1 MKVQSTKDPKQ
12 IKKTIKICIIA
23 LCVLVASGSGYL
35 GFKIYQQI
43 SNFDID
49 NLTTTSY
56 SSQVSQDGE
65 TYYKYGSSI
74 GKYVSYDDIPEV
86 MIDAVVAAEDS
97 RFLYIMVLI
106 FHVLLKLLCQ
116 IS

>member
-1 MKVQSTKDPKQ
+1 MKVQSTKDLKQ

-49 NLTTTSY
+49 NLTTTS
-56 SSQVSQDGE
+56 
-65 TYYKYGSSI
+65 
-74 GKYVSYDDIPEV
+74 
-86 MIDAVVAAEDS
+86 
-97 RFLYIMVLI
+97 
-106 FHVLLKLLCQ
+106 
-116 IS
+116 

>member
-1 MKVQSTKDPKQ
+1 MKVQSTKDAKQ

-49 NLTTTSY
+49 NLTTTSFSY
-56 SSQVSQDGE
+56 PLALAAD
-65 TYYKYGSSI
+65 TYYNYCRSI
-74 GKYVSYDDIPEV
+74 G
-86 MIDAVVAAEDS
+86 
-97 RFLYIMVLI
+97 
-106 FHVLLKLLCQ
+106 
-116 IS
+116 

>member
-43 SNFDID
+43 LI
-49 NLTTTSY
+49 LIILQQLPTLL
-56 SSQVSQDGE
+56 
-65 TYYKYGSSI
+65 
-74 GKYVSYDDIPEV
+74 
-86 MIDAVVAAEDS
+86 
-97 RFLYIMVLI
+97 RFLKMEKPIISMV
-106 FHVLLKLLCQ
+106 VLLGNM
-116 IS
+116 